1 MRRPLMLTTVVAFVS
16 MVTSALAEVID
27 VTENHGGRVDQYD
40 ARWRGVAARDVGV
53 RVIGP
58 CKSACTVLL
67 AHIPRSKIC
76 VMPAASFGFHQA
88 LRPEMTTLLWN
99 GYPSDVKDS
108 ITRHGGLPA
117 PRTTLIWLRA
127 PETYKFFHRYA

>member
-1 MRRPLMLTTVVAFVS
+1 
-16 MVTSALAEVID
+16 
-27 VTENHGGRVDQYD
+27 
-40 ARWRGVAARDVGV
+40 VAARDVGV

-88 LRPEMTTLLWN
+88 LRLMTTLLWN
-99 GYPSDVKDS
+99 GYPSDVKAW
-108 ITRHGGLPA
+108 ITRHGGLPGR
-117 PRTTLIWLRA
+117 PSCSSYVGIVRA
-127 PETYKFFHRYA
+127 PAAQLSWLMKISRRKFLGTRLGQ

>member
-1 MRRPLMLTTVVAFVS
+1 MLTTVVAVVFMAS
-16 MVTSALAEVID
+16 SALAEVIEVID
-27 VTENHGGRVDQYD
+27 NHGGRVDQYD

-67 AHIPRSKIC
+67 AHSPRSKIC

-99 GYPSDVKDS
+99 GY
-108 ITRHGGLPA
+108 R
-117 PRTTLIWLRA
+117 RT
-127 PETYKFFHRYA
+127 

>member
-1 MRRPLMLTTVVAFVS
+1 MRQSLMLTTVVAFVS

-53 RVIGP
+53 RAIGP

-67 AHIPRSKIC
+67 AHIPRSKMC
-76 VMPAASFGFHQA
+76 VMPAASFVP
-88 LRPEMTTLLWN
+88 RPL
-99 GYPSDVKDS
+99 DS
-108 ITRHGGLPA
+108 TRRSGQ
-117 PRTTLIWLRA
+117 R
-127 PETYKFFHRYA
+127 